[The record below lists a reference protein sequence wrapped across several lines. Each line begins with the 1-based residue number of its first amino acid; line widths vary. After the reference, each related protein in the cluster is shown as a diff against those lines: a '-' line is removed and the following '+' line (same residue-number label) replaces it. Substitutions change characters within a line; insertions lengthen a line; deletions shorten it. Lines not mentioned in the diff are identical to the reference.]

1 MIELASVKYLEKIL
15 EIERMV
21 FRQPWSRDQLKT
33 DILSKDNVENW
44 IYIDNGN
51 VVGYI
56 LGRVILNEFHLNNIA
71 VHTDFQSRHIGRDMV
86 EHIIDRLKKIME
98 PGDILCMPTSPRIA
112 PPKDTDTGTIEDT
125 YRYQA
130 MCLLSIAGLGG
141 LPQISL
147 PMATLDHLPLG
158 VSLVGRPYSDL
169 QLLRLAC
176 DIQII

>member
-21 FRQPWSRDQLKT
+21 FEQPWSRDQLKT
-33 DILSKDNVENW
+33 DILSNDNVENW

-86 EHIIDRLKKIME
+86 KHVIDRLKNNNINNIYLEVSIKNNLALKLYKSFGFNKYGYRKDYYAN
-98 PGDILCMPTSPRIA
+98 GDHA
-112 PPKDTDTGTIEDT
+112 
-125 YRYQA
+125 
-130 MCLLSIAGLGG
+130 LLFNLELNSNG
-141 LPQISL
+141 
-147 PMATLDHLPLG
+147 
-158 VSLVGRPYSDL
+158 
-169 QLLRLAC
+169 
-176 DIQII
+176 

>member
-33 DILSKDNVENW
+33 DILSENNVENW

-86 EHIIDRLKKIME
+86 KHVIDRLKKNNINNIYLE
-98 PGDILCMPTSPRIA
+98 VSIKNNLAQKLYKSFGFNKYGFRKDYYANGDHA
-112 PPKDTDTGTIEDT
+112 
-125 YRYQA
+125 
-130 MCLLSIAGLGG
+130 LLYNLELNSNG
-141 LPQISL
+141 
-147 PMATLDHLPLG
+147 
-158 VSLVGRPYSDL
+158 
-169 QLLRLAC
+169 
-176 DIQII
+176 

>member
-15 EIERMV
+15 EIERKV

-71 VHTDFQSRHIGRDMV
+71 VHADFQSRHIGHDMV
-86 EHIIDRLKKIME
+86 KHVIDRLKNNNINNIYLEVSIKNNFAQKLYKSFGFNKYGFRKDYYAN
-98 PGDILCMPTSPRIA
+98 GDHA
-112 PPKDTDTGTIEDT
+112 
-125 YRYQA
+125 
-130 MCLLSIAGLGG
+130 LLFNLELNSNG
-141 LPQISL
+141 
-147 PMATLDHLPLG
+147 
-158 VSLVGRPYSDL
+158 
-169 QLLRLAC
+169 
-176 DIQII
+176 